1 MKTTVSN
8 SDFHDAFRSYDRME
22 NFSYEGR
29 NLLFDFLE
37 EMESDTGEE
46 MELDVIAIC
55 CDFNEDTV
63 EGIASNYSIDLS
75 DFDEDDDE
83 GRKEAVLE
91 YLNDNTMVVGETPT
105 GIVYQAF

>member
-8 SDFHDAFRSYDRME
+8 SDFHDAFRAHDRLE

-29 NLLFDFLE
+29 NLLFDMLE
-37 EMESDTGEE
+37 SIEDDSGEE

-55 CDFNEDTV
+55 CEFNEDSV
-63 EGIASNYSIDLS
+63 DAIADNYSIDLS
-75 DFDEDDDE
+75 YCDDDDE
-83 GRKEAVLE
+83 RKDAVLD
-91 YLNDNTMVVGETPT
+91 YLNDNTMVVGETDA

>member
-37 EMESDTGEE
+37 EMESDKGEE

-55 CDFNEDTV
+55 CEFSEDTV
-63 EGIASNYSIDLS
+63 EDIASNYSIDLS
-75 DFDEDDDE
+75 YFDEDDDE

-91 YLNDNTMVVGETPT
+91 YLKDNTMVVGETPT
-105 GIVYQAF
+105 SIVYQAF